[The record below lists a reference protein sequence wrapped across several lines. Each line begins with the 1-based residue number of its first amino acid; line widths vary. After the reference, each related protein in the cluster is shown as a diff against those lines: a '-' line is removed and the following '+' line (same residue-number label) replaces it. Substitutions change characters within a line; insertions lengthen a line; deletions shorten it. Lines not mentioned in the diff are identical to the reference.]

1 MIHHLAL
8 VLLENL
14 AVLVDLVGQGAQV
27 VLVVQVDLE
36 DRLLLVDLVNLVV
49 QMGLEGLVA
58 LVDQGCQE
66 V

>member
-1 MIHHLAL
+1 LAL

>member
-1 MIHHLAL
+1 LAL

-36 DRLLLVDLVNLVV
+36 DRLLLVDLENLVV